1 MATFLLVHGAWH
13 SGECWQRVVPL
24 LESAGHRVHAPS
36 LTGYGD
42 TAHLLSPD
50 VGLDTHVEDVAKLID
65 HEDLTEA
72 VLVGHSHAGLVIS
85 SVANRIPDL
94 TAHLVYLEAM
104 VPEDGETAIDVQP
117 MTQQLIERRE
127 LADPAAVRA
136 AGAVRSPR
144 RD

>member
-1 MATFLLVHGAWH
+1 M
-13 SGECWQRVVPL
+13 
-24 LESAGHRVHAPS
+24 
-36 LTGYGD
+36 
-42 TAHLLSPD
+42 
-50 VGLDTHVEDVAKLID
+50 
-65 HEDLTEA
+65 
-72 VLVGHSHAGLVIS
+72 IS

-117 MTQQLIERRE
+117 MTQQLIARRE

-136 AGAVRSPR
+136 ARAVRSPR